1 MAKRKNT
8 SWKTTLGGAL
18 TATGHT
24 LMGVGVVPQ
33 LGGVQSKFLLYTAAA
48 GFVLGALGTFFT
60 GLFAADHSNSGTGIP
75 PVKS

>member
-1 MAKRKNT
+1 MARRRNT

-33 LGGVQSKFLLYTAAA
+33 LAGAQSKALLYIALA
-48 GFVLGALGTFFT
+48 GFVLGAAGTFFT
-60 GLFAADHSNSGTGIP
+60 GLFAADHSRVERGT
-75 PVKS
+75 